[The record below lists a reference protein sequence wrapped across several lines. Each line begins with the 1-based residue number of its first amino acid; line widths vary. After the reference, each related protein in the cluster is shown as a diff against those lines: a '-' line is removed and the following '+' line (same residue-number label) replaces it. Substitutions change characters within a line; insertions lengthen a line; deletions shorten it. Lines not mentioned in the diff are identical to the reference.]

1 MSRIGELLI
10 KNGII
15 TQEQLDEALEQQKK
29 KKKRLGEILI
39 ELGYLNSENLLWM
52 ISEQADIP
60 FVEVR
65 PQMLDSQLIN
75 KFPEDVLYN
84 NLILPLYET
93 EDKIYIAVGDP
104 ADPLVVKKMEGFTTK
119 EVITSGADPKKI
131 EQLLNKFFLVQQA
144 EKALETKRE
153 AKTTIKITAND
164 AVVEFTDESG
174 KTTKKNSRIQIIID
188 IRKKKGGKK

>member
-60 FVEVR
+60 FVEVQ

-104 ADPLVVKKMEGFTTK
+104 ADPLVVQKMEGFTTK
-119 EVITSGADPKKI
+119 EIITSGADPKKI
-131 EQLLNKFFLVQQA
+131 EQLLNKFFLAQQA

-164 AVVEFTDESG
+164 AVVEFIDESG
-174 KTTKKNSRIQIIID
+174 KTTKKNSCIQIIID
-188 IRKKKGGKK
+188 IRKKKGGIK

>member
-1 MSRIGELLI
+1 VSRIGELLI

-60 FVEVR
+60 FVEVQ

-104 ADPLVVKKMEGFTTK
+104 ADPLVVQKMEGFTTK
-119 EVITSGADPKKI
+119 EIITSGADPKKI
-131 EQLLNKFFLVQQA
+131 EQLLNKFFLAQQA

-164 AVVEFTDESG
+164 AVVEFIDESG
-174 KTTKKNSRIQIIID
+174 KTTKKNSCIQIIID
-188 IRKKKGGKK
+188 IRKKKGGIK

>member
-65 PQMLDSQLIN
+65 PQMLDSQLTN
-75 KFPEDVLYN
+75 KFPENVLYN

-131 EQLLNKFFLVQQA
+131 EQLLNKFFLAQQA
-144 EKALETKRE
+144 EKALETERE
-153 AKTTIKITAND
+153 AKTTIKITADN

-174 KTTKKNSRIQIIID
+174 KITKEKSRIQIIID

>member
-52 ISEQADIP
+52 ISEQADIS

-104 ADPLVVKKMEGFTTK
+104 ADPRVVKKMEGFTTK

-131 EQLLNKFFLVQQA
+131 EQLLNKFFLAQQA
-144 EKALETKRE
+144 EKALETERE
-153 AKTTIKITAND
+153 AKTTIKITANN
-164 AVVEFTDESG
+164 AVVEFIDESG
-174 KTTKKNSRIQIIID
+174 KITKEKSRIQIIID

>member
-104 ADPLVVKKMEGFTTK
+104 TGPLVVKKMEGFTTK

-131 EQLLNKFFLVQQA
+131 EQLLNKFFLAQQA
-144 EKALETKRE
+144 KKALETERK
-153 AKTTIKITAND
+153 AKTTIKITANN

-174 KTTKKNSRIQIIID
+174 KITKKKSRIQIIID

>member
-1 MSRIGELLI
+1 MFRIGELLI
-10 KNGII
+10 KHGII
-15 TQEQLDEALEQQKK
+15 MQKQLDEALKLQKK

-52 ISEQADIP
+52 LSEQADIP

-104 ADPLVVKKMEGFTTK
+104 ADPRVVKKMKWFTTK

-144 EKALETKRE
+144 EKALETERE
-153 AKTTIKITAND
+153 AKTTIKITANN

-174 KTTKKNSRIQIIID
+174 KITKKKSRIQIIID
-188 IRKKKGGKK
+188 TSKKIGGKK

>member
-29 KKKRLGEILI
+29 EKKRLGEILI
-39 ELGYLNSENLLWM
+39 ELGYLSSKDLIWM
-52 ISEQADIP
+52 LSEQADIP

-65 PQMLDSQLIN
+65 PQMLDNQLIN

-93 EDKIYIAVGDP
+93 ADRIYIAVGDP
-104 ADPLVVKKMEGFTTK
+104 IDSLIVKKMESFTTK

-131 EQLLNKFFLVQQA
+131 EQLLNKIFLAQHA
-144 EKALETKRE
+144 EKIIETKRE
-153 AKTTIKITAND
+153 VKTTIKITANN

-188 IRKKKGGKK
+188 TRKKKGGIK

>member
-75 KFPEDVLYN
+75 KFPENVLYN

-131 EQLLNKFFLVQQA
+131 EQLLNKFFLAQQA
-144 EKALETKRE
+144 EKALEAERE
-153 AKTTIKITAND
+153 AKTTIKITADN

-174 KTTKKNSRIQIIID
+174 KITKEKSRIQIIID

>member
-1 MSRIGELLI
+1 MFRIGELLI
-10 KNGII
+10 KHGII
-15 TQEQLDEALEQQKK
+15 KQKQLDEALKLQKK

-144 EKALETKRE
+144 EKALETERE
-153 AKTTIKITAND
+153 AKTTIKITANN

-174 KTTKKNSRIQIIID
+174 KITKKKSRIQIIID
-188 IRKKKGGKK
+188 TSKKIGGKK